1 MVNHNDTNLSNLVI
15 NHVPNEEV
23 FDEMKAA
30 GAINPNELYLVG
42 GDDETVK
49 YTAQALTEE
58 QKAQARSNI
67 GVKIE
72 TWTFTLE
79 DGSTV
84 NKKVVLQ

>member
-1 MVNHNDTNLSNLVI
+1 MASYNDTNLSNLVI

-23 FDEMKAA
+23 FNEMKAA

-42 GDDETVK
+42 GTDTTVK
-49 YTAQALTEE
+49 YTAQALTED